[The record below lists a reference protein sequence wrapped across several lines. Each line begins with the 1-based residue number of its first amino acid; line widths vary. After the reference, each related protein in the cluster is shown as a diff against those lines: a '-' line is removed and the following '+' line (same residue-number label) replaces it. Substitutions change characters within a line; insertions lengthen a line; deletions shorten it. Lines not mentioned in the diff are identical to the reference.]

1 MRTPLRH
8 VVLLAAAVAL
18 VLALG
23 ACGVKEEETTHG
35 ESEGTYLDLGEL
47 KYQVQISRQ
56 LNPADRE
63 DEAFLAGVPE
73 EERELAPNETWFA
86 IFMRVQ
92 NITDEPHEAAEEFEI
107 RDTQGEAFEPVELG
121 PENVFAYRP
130 AVVPADQTVPAP
142 DTPGAEN
149 TIQGSLVLFKIP
161 FANLENRPLELE
173 IHDPVTADRTV
184 SVDLDI

>member
-1 MRTPLRH
+1 MRRPLRSLA
-8 VVLLAAAVAL
+8 VLAAALAL
-18 VLALG
+18 VMALG
-23 ACGVKEEETTHG
+23 ACGNKEDEITRS
-35 ESEGTYLDLGEL
+35 ESEGNYLDLGEL

-63 DEAFLAGVPE
+63 DQAYLLGVPE

-92 NITDEPHEAAEEFEI
+92 NTTDEPHEAAEELEI
-107 RDTQGEAFEPVELG
+107 RDTQGEVFEPLELG

-130 AVVPADQTVPAP
+130 AEVPADQTIPAL
-142 DTPGAEN
+142 DTSAAEG
-149 TIQGSLVLFKIP
+149 TIQGALVLFKIP
-161 FANLENRPLELE
+161 YANLENRPLELE

>member
-1 MRTPLRH
+1 MRRPIAVIAT
-8 VVLLAAAVAL
+8 LLAAI
-18 VLALG
+18 ALG
-23 ACGVKEEETTHG
+23 ACGNKEHELLRG
-35 ESEGTYLDLGEL
+35 VNEGSYLDLGEL

-63 DEAFLAGVPE
+63 DEAYLLGVPA

-92 NITDEPHEAAEEFEI
+92 NITDEPHPAAEEFEI
-107 RDTQGEAFEPVELG
+107 RDTQGEVFEPVELG

-130 AVVPADQTVPAP
+130 VEIPADQILPNP
-142 DTPGAEN
+142 DSPPAEN

-173 IHDPVTADRTV
+173 IHDPATSDSTVT
-184 SVDLDI
+184 VDLDI

>member
-1 MRTPLRH
+1 VRAPLRQL
-8 VVLLAAAVAL
+8 VLLAAAVAL
-18 VLALG
+18 VAALG
-23 ACGVKEEETTHG
+23 ACGAKEDEITHG
-35 ESEGTYLDLGEL
+35 ETEGAYLDLGEL

-63 DEAFLAGVPE
+63 DEAFLLGVPE

-92 NITDEPHEAAEEFEI
+92 NITDEPHPAAEEFEI
-107 RDTQGEAFEPVELG
+107 RDTQGEVFEPVELG

-130 AVVPADQTVPAP
+130 AEIPAERTLPAP
-142 DTPGAEN
+142 DSPPAEN

-173 IHDPVTADRTV
+173 IRDPAVPDRTV

>member
-1 MRTPLRH
+1 MRSSLRH
-8 VVLLAAAVAL
+8 VLVLAAALAL
-18 VLALG
+18 AVALG

-35 ESEGTYLDLGEL
+35 ETEGAYLDLGEL
-47 KYQVQISRQ
+47 KYQVQISRE

-63 DEAFLAGVPE
+63 DEAFLRGVPE
-73 EERELAPNETWFA
+73 QERELAPNETWFA

-107 RDTQGEAFEPVELG
+107 RDTQGEVFEPVELG

-130 AVVPADQTVPAP
+130 VEVPADRTVPAP
-142 DTPGAEN
+142 DTPAAEN

-173 IHDPVTADRTV
+173 IRDPVAPDRTA

>member
-1 MRTPLRH
+1 MRAPLRQ

-23 ACGVKEEETTHG
+23 ACGVKEDEITHG
-35 ESEGTYLDLGEL
+35 ETEGAYLDLGEL
-47 KYQVQISRQ
+47 KYQVQISRE

-63 DEAFLAGVPE
+63 DAGYLTDVPE

-92 NITDEPHEAAEEFEI
+92 NITDEPQPAAEEFEI
-107 RDTQGEAFEPVELG
+107 RDTQGEVFEPLELG
-121 PENVFAYRP
+121 PGNVFAYRP
-130 AVVPADQTVPAP
+130 VEVPADQTIPQPDAPA
-142 DTPGAEN
+142 AEN

-173 IHDPVTADRTV
+173 IRDPVAADRTV